1 MRRENISDAIGR
13 LDERMLE
20 PVVRLRMEAE
30 LMPEKEGREAGAGAE
45 EGRSARQMSAGAE
58 EGRSARQMSAGA
70 EEERSAR
77 QMSAR
82 AEEERSAR
90 QISAGAEEER
100 SVQQIGAGEEE
111 ERSARQMSAGAEEER
126 SVQAATGTEGR
137 QGSRRWLRN
146 AAAAACLCVVC
157 AGAALVY
164 RMNFVPSREDAADS
178 GLGMTGDAPM
188 PGGAWVTPG
197 EEPDE
202 PEKTQPAHVGEE
214 PEDEADAP
222 GDAADAPGDVADA
235 SGDLYVTPES
245 LFAQGAYTTESA
257 LMYQIIPVG
266 DYQAFYEGIP
276 SAESGMLEESL
287 GGELADAD
295 GFYRLLGHD
304 DLQYLISDNE
314 RADLAGNGN
323 GRYSLWKFES
333 FQTQGSYPYR
343 DVLELIYGV
352 ERGDSIAKIVVMPPR
367 FDNTE
372 AGMRIQEEIGTY
384 EVTDREQIESFYEII
399 SGMTCYGSN
408 HWEQIDYGSVDIPD
422 NGEGGGEGIRK
433 GRCLTLVTERGDKL
447 DRLKYTAVSGM
458 FYEYSGIAYEPLA
471 AEQAACV
478 EQVLGI

>member
-100 SVQQIGAGEEE
+100 SVQQMGAGEEE

-164 RMNFVPSREDAADS
+164 RMNFVPSREDEADS

-352 ERGDSIAKIVVMPPR
+352 EQGDSIAKIVVMPPR